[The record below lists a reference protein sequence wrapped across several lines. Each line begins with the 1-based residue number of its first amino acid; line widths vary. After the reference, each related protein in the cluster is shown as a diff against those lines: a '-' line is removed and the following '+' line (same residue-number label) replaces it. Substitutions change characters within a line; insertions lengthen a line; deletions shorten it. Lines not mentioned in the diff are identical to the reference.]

1 MHIEAI
7 LDRIKDNI
15 SLDHLARVLVDVQ
28 QDSSTILV
36 SLLSTYQRS
45 LLDMIFLG
53 DSLSRDKVNVILA
66 SEVTPKLTAEQYMD
80 KEDNENEIKQV
91 IGDTDFGK
99 DLTRDQVLVVGKQ
112 GLLIG
117 GVGARAHEELIVS
130 FLSLKGRDLYVRNF
144 FNRCLILEDTLR
156 HMRKLIVE
164 HEKDPNSI
172 STVRELL
179 SGSSRHVILLQETLQ
194 YLKESLE
201 MLADPM
207 VPEGEGGR
215 NLYQALNIPGL
226 LKDLKER
233 VKDLHKNVIGA
244 RDELQGLR
252 DMTDVISENQMFKLQ
267 EAMQANTKNLDQ
279 VFRANERAS
288 SSLELMQIILAG
300 TLSFDILDRL
310 TGQWTVTDQ
319 EWAKSMFVEP
329 FLKQP
334 GVWFLFSIGLWL
346 IVGTVLIKAMHYMQ
360 EQSLGVL
367 SMRLKVNLPIDMEK
381 LHKYLQRKN
390 IEEEEM
396 ESDKISATKKMAWV
410 ETNSKMWGGA
420 HPRIE
425 MLVDEKYGFL
435 LKVFIQYEKKRGNLR
450 EASIRQVFY
459 DSLRNEN
466 VLLADVIDIENEG
479 ALTEF
484 GVS

>member
-15 SLDHLARVLVDVQ
+15 SLDHLARVLVDIQ

-53 DSLSRDKVNVILA
+53 DALSRDKVNVILA
-66 SEVTPKLTAEQYMD
+66 SEMTPKLKAEQYMD

-99 DLTRDQVLVVGKQ
+99 DLTADQVLVVGKQ

-117 GVGARAHEELIVS
+117 GAGARAHEELIVS

-156 HMRKLIVE
+156 HVRKLIVE

-172 STVRELL
+172 ATVRELL
-179 SGSSRHVILLQETLQ
+179 SEASRHVILLEETLG
-194 YLKESLE
+194 YLRESLE

-207 VPEGEGGR
+207 VPEDEAGR

-233 VKDLHKNVIGA
+233 SKDLKKNVTGA
-244 RDELQGLR
+244 SHELQGLR

-267 EAMQANTKNLDQ
+267 ESMQANTKNLEE

-288 SSLELMQIILAG
+288 ASLELMQVILAG
-300 TLSFDILDRL
+300 TLSFDILDRI
-310 TGQWTVTDQ
+310 TGDWTVTDQ
-319 EWAKSMFVEP
+319 EWAKSAFVEP
-329 FLKQP
+329 LMKQP
-334 GVWFLFSIGLWL
+334 GVWFLISIGLWVV
-346 IVGTVLIKAMHYMQ
+346 IGTVLIKFMHYLQ
-360 EQSLGVL
+360 DQAQGVL
-367 SMRLKVNLPIDMEK
+367 SIRLKVNLPIDMAN
-381 LHKYLQRKN
+381 LMVYLKRKN
-390 IEEEEM
+390 IEDEEM
-396 ESDKISATKKMAWV
+396 ESDRTTATKKLAWT
-410 ETNSKMWGGA
+410 ETNNRMWGGTT
-420 HPRIE
+420 PRIE
-425 MLVDEKYGFL
+425 IMIDEKYGFL
-435 LKVFIQYEKKRGNLR
+435 LKVFIQYEKKKGNLR
-450 EASIRQVFY
+450 EAAIRQVFY

-466 VLLADVIDIENEG
+466 VLLSEVQEIDNEG
-479 ALTEF
+479 GFTLE